1 MSSSTSPASLIL
13 IVAATSP
20 SLGIGH
26 AGSIPWRLKSD
37 ISYFSRVTKR
47 LVSPLSSHDSR
58 KNAVIMGRKTWCS
71 IPSSHRP
78 LAGRIN
84 VVLSRDCDFNLQ
96 LTAGDTLTAT
106 SFDDALERLQEREQ
120 EVGRIFVIGGAEIYR
135 AALEY
140 PFARSVLMTRIHTEC
155 VVDTYFPVELVNDE
169 NGWVKMGRELLS
181 KFVGEE
187 VSDEVQKEEG
197 LEFQY
202 ELWQKQKQ

>member
-1 MSSSTSPASLIL
+1 MSSLVFPTSLIL

-20 SLGIGH
+20 SLGIGY

-47 LVSPLSSHDSR
+47 LVPPPSAADSR

-71 IPSSHRP
+71 IPRSYRP

-84 VVLSRDCDFNLQ
+84 VVLSRDCAFDLQ
-96 LTAGDTLTAT
+96 STAGDTFIAT
-106 SFDDALERLQEREQ
+106 SFDDALERLREREQ

-140 PFARSVLMTRIHTEC
+140 PFARSVLMTRIQTKY
-155 VVDTYFPVELVNDE
+155 VVDTFFPVELMNEE

-187 VSDEVQKEEG
+187 VPDEMQIEDG

-202 ELWQKQKQ
+202 ELWQKQMR